1 MLRIISAVAVA
12 LAAIVWFTGCQS
24 GGSSGA
30 SSLTSIK
37 DMVGEWTLSKLEG
50 TDIGSLLPASMK
62 KPTLGFGADGKVTG
76 FTGVNR
82 LSSSI
87 DMDALM
93 RGEFKLAPAATT
105 KMAGPAEAMNVENKF
120 LSGLTQAKNFKLSGD
135 SLTLS
140 DGAKQLMTFVK
151 GK

>member
-24 GGSSGA
+24 GA

-37 DMVGEWTLSKLEG
+37 NMVGEWTLSKLEG